1 MYNRTS
7 MRTFSDTFGG
17 FFNVY
22 RVDGGTFSVKNNLSS
37 VQSLGV
43 TISNYY
49 KEDYR
54 GVYNSLIR

>member
-7 MRTFSDTFGG
+7 MRTFNDTLGG
-17 FFNVY
+17 FFDVY
-22 RVDGGTFSVKNNLSS
+22 RVDSGTFSVENNLSS

-43 TISNYY
+43 TTSNYY

-54 GVYNSLIR
+54 G

>member
-7 MRTFSDTFGG
+7 MRTFSDTFWG

-22 RVDGGTFSVKNNLSS
+22 RVDSGTFSVENNLSS

-49 KEDYR
+49 KEVYKEYYR
-54 GVYNSLIR
+54 G